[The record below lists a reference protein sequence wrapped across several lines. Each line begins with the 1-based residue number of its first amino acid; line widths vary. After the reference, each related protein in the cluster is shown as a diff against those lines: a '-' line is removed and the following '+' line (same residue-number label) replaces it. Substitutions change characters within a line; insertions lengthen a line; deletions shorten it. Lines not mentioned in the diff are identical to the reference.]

1 MIGVSII
8 FLSYTWDCFIKFNIK
23 YTMDMHTSYFTFA
36 PPQVINFSFKKAW
49 YEGYFLKTI

>member
-1 MIGVSII
+1 MIGVSVI

-23 YTMDMHTSYFTFA
+23 YTMDIHTSYFTFA